1 MIKAPLWE
9 LESRAWRR
17 HQPTMTVEADA
28 DIMFYFCIR
37 GIADMVGPAARLV
50 PVENDPQPTW
60 TIGYHVLCGA

>member
-1 MIKAPLWE
+1 
-9 LESRAWRR
+9 
-17 HQPTMTVEADA
+17 MTVEADA